1 MSSDGNLKLAHIPYR
16 PIAGEASATTHKRDQ
31 HQEPVCAFCEHAIL
45 RRHHPVLLKSGK
57 SVHLHCYLQMPK
69 RHGNRGRNSK

>member
-1 MSSDGNLKLAHIPYR
+1 MSSDGSLKFAHAHYGPT
-16 PIAGEASATTHKRDQ
+16 AGEASAGIHKREQ
-31 HQEPVCAFCEHAIL
+31 HREPTCAFCEHAIL